1 MFVFCVFNIIVNL
14 IVIIFHT
21 NDCKGKTY
29 KFKTESKIHRKKVK
43 INVNIKTIE
52 AYSRNK
58 YMYILYISTKR

>member
-1 MFVFCVFNIIVNL
+1 MIVK
-14 IVIIFHT
+14 VRH
-21 NDCKGKTY
+21 